1 MINDKNGL
9 AFALIQ
15 DTWQFWKTF
24 GDLELRT
31 EHDWKAVM
39 DRAEEI
45 IDKYAMTSY
54 QSTADAFVKAVF
66 EWLEDKSRTEA
77 AR

>member
-24 GDLELRT
+24 GDLDLRT

-39 DRAEEI
+39 ERAEEI
-45 IDKYAMTSY
+45 TDKYAMTSV
-54 QSTADAFVKAVF
+54 QNVSDAFVRAVF
-66 EWLEDKSRTEA
+66 EWLEDKSRGEA
-77 AR
+77 TQ